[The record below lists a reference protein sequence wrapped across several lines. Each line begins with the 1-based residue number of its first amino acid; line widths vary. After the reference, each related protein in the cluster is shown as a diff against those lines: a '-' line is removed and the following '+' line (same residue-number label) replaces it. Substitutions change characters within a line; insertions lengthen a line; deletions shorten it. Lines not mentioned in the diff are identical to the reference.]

1 MRQISLSLFCFVKHQ
16 KSLQC
21 LFHFRI
27 EGQKLDRVTNFF
39 ENDFRRKEMTFHTIG
54 MALLYYYFYEVI
66 NVSK

>member
-21 LFHFRI
+21 LFHFKI
-27 EGQKLDRVTNFF
+27 EGQKLDRRVTNFF

-54 MALLYYYFYEVI
+54 MALLYYYYFL
-66 NVSK
+66 